1 MQSRQAYSGY
11 AAAGTLRGKGLDSQL
26 RAKARIENLSE
37 GERIAT
43 VIRERLGEGW
53 HGSSRPL
60 WGGWDDL
67 PCIEDFPSIEE
78 LRDDLAEDSEREPI

>member
-1 MQSRQAYSGY
+1 MGQVTVY
-11 AAAGTLRGKGLDSQL
+11 LDDETEAKL
-26 RAKARIENLSE
+26 RARARIENLSE
-37 GERIAT
+37 GEWIAT

-60 WGGWDDL
+60 RGSWDDL

-78 LRDDLAEDSEREPI
+78 LRDDLGEDNEREPF